1 MISSPNKLTSAS
13 DADDLKPEERRERR
27 QLKTELKRQRKIF
40 KLEKRI
46 RHAIQGKNP
55 SLEEQAREELREIM
69 LCGESYNCVATNGA
83 TNGDLLFGCST
94 NSNPIHATEVSSNS
108 PQSPAL
114 VIDRQ
119 RSISSYTEE
128 TKRFILGICNHLT
141 QFYHYDARDAEQSI
155 QLNYSNFSARDAIP
169 KPKKSYDARSK
180 DEQVNNCRKLM
191 RQMSTGTQT
200 KESFRNNP
208 QALWEYTRQKFLER
222 AMLVF
227 TSLSKLQPLHFCS
240 SQHDSS
246 CVETWKRRLMWEQ
259 IQNVKHACSLGS
271 GPGNDLVGLVAFLRK
286 QHQLCCKY
294 RPPQGGNLPK
304 HTTATIGL
312 QDKEATK
319 DKVITTTGQNFVVS
333 SEAIL
338 QTAVA
343 LDWVEEEWRCIVE
356 PLQNLLTPKFI
367 RHFTTQSFDV
377 TQPLYSTEN
386 DVNQDAP
393 LCNYRNSSALLCAA
407 KCDIFL
413 ISYLLTENRGRWE
426 VFCRQLF
433 HAAKKGAL
441 FYFAEPTSWQLHK
454 ILHMMKSFQHGD
466 DATNKQGA
474 INDVTTDMLF
484 LWLDSSMN
492 FPELQVLNGRLG
504 PAVLLGMKM

>member
-1 MISSPNKLTSAS
+1 MMISSQNNLTSVGNAN
-13 DADDLKPEERRERR
+13 DFKTEEKRERR

-55 SLEEQAREELREIM
+55 SLEEQARKELKEIM
-69 LCGESYNCVATNGA
+69 LSGESLNCVATNG
-83 TNGDLLFGCST
+83 NFLIDST
-94 NSNPIHATEVSSNS
+94 LNSNPIHVVEASSNS
-108 PQSPAL
+108 LPFSPL
-114 VIDRQ
+114 VVDKL
-119 RSISSYTEE
+119 RSISSDTEE

-141 QFYHYDARDAEQSI
+141 QFYHYDAWDNERNQ
-155 QLNYSNFSARDAIP
+155 QLNHGNIAESAAIH
-169 KPKKSYDARSK
+169 KPKKSYDARDK
-180 DEQVNNCRKLM
+180 VEQVNNCRKLM

-208 QALWEYTRQKFLER
+208 QILWEYTRQKFLER

-227 TSLSKLQPLHFCS
+227 TSLSKLQPLNS
-240 SQHDSS
+240 GSYTGES
-246 CVETWKRRLMWEQ
+246 CVETWKQRRMWEQ
-259 IQNVKHACSLGS
+259 IQKVRHACSLGS

-286 QHQLCCKY
+286 QHQLCCKH
-294 RPPQGGNLPK
+294 RPPQRGNLPNQS
-304 HTTATIGL
+304 TAAMTL
-312 QDKEATK
+312 QDKEATE
-319 DKVITTTGQNFVVS
+319 DKIIDTS
-333 SEAIL
+333 DAIL
-338 QTAVA
+338 HTAVA

-356 PLQNLLTPKFI
+356 PLQNLLAPTFI

-386 DVNQDAP
+386 DVTHDAP
-393 LCNYRNSSALLCAA
+393 PCNSRNRSALICAT

-441 FYFAEPTSWQLHK
+441 FYFAEPTSWQLH
-454 ILHMMKSFQHGD
+454 ILLHMMKPFRHCD
-466 DATNKQGA
+466 DTTNKQED

-492 FPELQVLNGRLG
+492 FPDLQVLNGRLG
-504 PAVLLGMKM
+504 PAVLLGMKT